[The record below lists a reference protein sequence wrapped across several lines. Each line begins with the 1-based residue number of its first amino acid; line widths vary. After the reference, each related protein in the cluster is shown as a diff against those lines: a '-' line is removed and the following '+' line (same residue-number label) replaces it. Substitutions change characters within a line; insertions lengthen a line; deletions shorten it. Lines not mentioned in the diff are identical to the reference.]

1 MSGRGRR
8 RLGFVR
14 TGRSGIEARW
24 RETRGFAACFLR
36 PLRKGKG
43 AAGVIFVGFLLLGF
57 AVGFFTGNLV
67 FGLFGGLGV
76 GFIAMGIARAI
87 TGEW

>member
-1 MSGRGRR
+1 MTTQEHNPNPTNINS
-8 RLGFVR
+8 V
-14 TGRSGIEARW
+14 EAKVKTS
-24 RETRGFAACFLR
+24 EKQE
-36 PLRKGKG
+36 PKGKG